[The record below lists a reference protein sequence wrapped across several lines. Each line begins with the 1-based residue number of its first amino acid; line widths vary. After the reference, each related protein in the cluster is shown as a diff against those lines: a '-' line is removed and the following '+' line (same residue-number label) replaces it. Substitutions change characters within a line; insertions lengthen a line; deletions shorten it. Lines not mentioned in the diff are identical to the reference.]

1 MTPLA
6 IAHYLRVPTPEVWI
20 KSALLNVELL
30 LIDHANCEK
39 KAASTALSLLYRY
52 VEKSRLLQQLSRL
65 AREELRHFEQVART
79 IEKRSIVYRHVS
91 ASRYASTLNRMVR
104 SHEPERLVDTLLVA
118 SIIEARSCER
128 FALLADVVEPERLVD
143 TLLVASIIEARSCE
157 RFALLADVVDTQLA
171 DLYRSLLD
179 SERRHFNEYQR
190 LALEYGD
197 ERDISARI
205 EVIIETENDLITSAD
220 HEFRFHSGLPVDLD
234 IESKTSK

>member
-128 FALLADVVEPERLVD
+128 FALLADVVD
-143 TLLVASIIEARSCE
+143 TP
-157 RFALLADVVDTQLA
+157 LA